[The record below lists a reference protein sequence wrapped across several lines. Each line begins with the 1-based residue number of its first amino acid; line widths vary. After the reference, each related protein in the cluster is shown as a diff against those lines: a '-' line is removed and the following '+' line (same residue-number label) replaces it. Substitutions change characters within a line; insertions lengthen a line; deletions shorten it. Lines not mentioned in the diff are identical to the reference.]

1 MQSPVSGSPGLKAV
15 RVWDLPT
22 RLFHWVLVGCFVGS
36 IASAKIG
43 GAATAWHLRFGYA
56 VFALLA
62 FRLVWGFV
70 GGRWSRFAAFVYRPA
85 TLLRYLRGQ
94 HRPAEHLDVGHSP
107 LGSFS
112 VFALLIFLAAQV
124 ATGLFADDEI
134 ATTGP
139 LNRFVSDATALQLT
153 SYHKHIGQWVLI
165 ALVALHVS
173 AIAAYWL
180 RQRRDLVG
188 PMLRGDKMLPA
199 DVPVPHSDD
208 THSTRALAVVLL
220 TACAAVV
227 AWLVSLGG

>member
-1 MQSPVSGSPGLKAV
+1 MQGPSASGTPGLKAV

-22 RLFHWVLVGCFVGS
+22 RIFHWALVACFLGS
-36 IASAKIG
+36 IVSVKIG
-43 GAATAWHLRFGYA
+43 GNALAWHLRFGYA

-62 FRLVWGFV
+62 FRLIWGFV
-70 GGRWSRFAAFVYRPA
+70 GGRWSRFAAFIYRPA
-85 TLLRYLRGQ
+85 TLVRYLRGNF
-94 HRPAEHLDVGHSP
+94 HADEHLDVGHSP

-112 VFALLIFLAAQV
+112 VFALLLLLVAQV

-139 LNRFVSDATALQLT
+139 LNRFVSDTLALQLT
-153 SYHKHIGQWVLI
+153 SYHKNIGQWVLI
-165 ALVALHVS
+165 ALVLLHVG

-188 PMLRGDKMLPA
+188 PMLGGDKMLPA
-199 DVPVPHSDD
+199 GVPHSDD
-208 THSTRALAVVLL
+208 SHSTRALAVVLL
-220 TACAAVV
+220 TVCASIV